1 MSDLLEGAAI
11 LFSGNNFA
19 KMELFSRFMHM
30 PFINEATYYRY
41 QSNYLVPVVEK
52 TWEDIRERN
61 IDPCKDE
68 PVVLLGNIL
77 YVP

>member
-1 MSDLLEGAAI
+1 MGDLLEVAAI

-19 KMELFSRFMHM
+19 KMELFARFMHM